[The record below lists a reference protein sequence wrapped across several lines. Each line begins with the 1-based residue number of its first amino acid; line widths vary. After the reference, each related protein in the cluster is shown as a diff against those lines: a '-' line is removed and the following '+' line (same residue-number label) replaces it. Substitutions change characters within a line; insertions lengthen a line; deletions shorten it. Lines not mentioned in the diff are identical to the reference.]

1 MSFWTETRGYPQ
13 RAFLICLVAY
23 GFSQL
28 DLALFA
34 YAVPS
39 LRQDLGLSLN
49 QISIIVA
56 VSYASGA
63 VLQIWLGHLADRFGR
78 KIMLQVSLG
87 SSSLFIAAHALAS
100 SVFTLTFLR
109 AGAIFT
115 VSGLYPTTGAIVSE
129 VAPSRYRGIMAGLL
143 QTAYPLGWFAAAL
156 FAAPFL
162 THFGWRALFLVALLS
177 LPFLFLVGRLL
188 RESDR
193 FAAVR
198 AETRERSL
206 GGTLG
211 ELFAPGMRRRT
222 ITLFIAQFL
231 FVVAYGG
238 SSILF
243 PTYFVE
249 SRNLQIGSSAYLV
262 GIGNGVAVFGYI
274 LAAVVGEFYLT
285 RRTTVVIWTLLG
297 AAMFFVLVWGTREF
311 WPTMAAF
318 AVMSMFFY
326 GAAAV
331 KAAYIAE
338 MFPTRLRAIGLSV
351 CTTAAVGLGTATGPL
366 LISTSVAHLG
376 WDAAFSV
383 MVGVPLIA
391 AGLFYLLLKP
401 VPSGL
406 DVDDVQRALAH
417 AGSSPQGGN

>member
-1 MSFWTETRGYPQ
+1 MSFRSEIRGYPL
-13 RAFLICLVAY
+13 RAFLICLGAY

-28 DLALFA
+28 DMALFA
-34 YAVPS
+34 YAVPV
-39 LRQDLGLSLN
+39 LRKDLGLSLN
-49 QISIIVA
+49 QISVVVG
-56 VSYASGA
+56 VSFAAGGI
-63 VLQIWLGHLADRFGR
+63 LQVWFGYLADRFGR
-78 KIMLQVSLG
+78 KTMLQVSLA
-87 SSSLFIAAHALAS
+87 SSSLFIALHS
-100 SVFTLTFLR
+100 IVMNPFTLTFFR

-143 QTAYPLGWFAAAL
+143 QTAYPLGWFIASL
-156 FAAPFL
+156 FAASFL
-162 THFGWRALFLVALLS
+162 ATFGWRALFLVALLS
-177 LPFLFLVGRLL
+177 LPYLLIVRAFLN
-188 RESDR
+188 ESAR
-193 FAAVR
+193 FAAVKS
-198 AETRERSL
+198 ETQNRSL

-211 ELFAPGMRRRT
+211 ELFSPGMRKRT

-249 SRNLQIGSSAYLV
+249 SRNFPIGSSALLV
-262 GIGNGVAVFGYI
+262 GVGNGVAVFGYV
-274 LAAVVGEFYLT
+274 LAAVVGEFVLT

-297 AAMFFVLVWGTREF
+297 ALMFFALVWGTEEF
-311 WPTMAAF
+311 WPSIVVF

-351 CTTAAVGLGTATGPL
+351 CTTLAVGLGTAVGPI
-366 LISTSVAHLG
+366 LISTSVARWG
-376 WDAAFSV
+376 WDMAFSFA
-383 MVGVPLIA
+383 VGIPLA
-391 AGLFYLLLKP
+391 SAGLFYLLLKP
-401 VPSGL
+401 VPSGI
-406 DVDDVQRALAH
+406 DVDAVQNILADKVK
-417 AGSSPQGGN
+417 